1 MSNWE
6 IYVRESYELVKR
18 AESQLTVN
26 LEHNIE
32 AYIVHLFAH
41 YLDKPNINTEP
52 LGVKL
57 LASVSLPT
65 TQRKHVLKEIGDEC
79 LLVNSMEWGRRR
91 WPSSNYYS
99 DLGQNAYL
107 TRAFMVQPSEDL
119 FDDLAWQF
127 ETATK
132 VLRTCRP
139 Q

>member
-1 MSNWE
+1 M
-6 IYVRESYELVKR
+6 
-18 AESQLTVN
+18 
-26 LEHNIE
+26 
-32 AYIVHLFAH
+32 
-41 YLDKPNINTEP
+41 
-52 LGVKL
+52 
-57 LASVSLPT
+57 
-65 TQRKHVLKEIGDEC
+65 LKEIGDEC

-139 Q
+139 S